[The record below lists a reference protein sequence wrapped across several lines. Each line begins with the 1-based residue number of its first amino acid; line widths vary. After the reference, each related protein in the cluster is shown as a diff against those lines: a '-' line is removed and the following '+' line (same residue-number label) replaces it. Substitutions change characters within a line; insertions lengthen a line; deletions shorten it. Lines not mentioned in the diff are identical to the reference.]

1 MKAAIYTLGCKVNT
15 YESEFL
21 ISELLKNNF
30 EIVDFDDEA
39 DVYIINTCS
48 VTNQSDAKSRK
59 IIKRAK
65 RKGGIVVALGCYVQ
79 SSIDNLIPEIDIAL
93 DNSFKKELVSLI
105 RDYQKDPRR
114 IIKTK
119 KAISSEF
126 EDMYLEDFQ
135 TRTRAFLKIQD
146 GCDNFCSYC
155 IIPFLRGKP
164 RSKDPDMVIK
174 EAKALVSKGFKE
186 IVLTGI
192 HTGHYGLDIDIT
204 FPELLRRLEKIE
216 GLERIRISSVEITE
230 LNDDFLEV
238 FKNSKKIVN
247 HLHIPLQTGCDKI
260 LKIMNRKYDTKYYE
274 DKIKVLRSLKEGL
287 AVTTDVIVGHP
298 YENDEDF
305 KETLSFVE
313 KIGFA
318 KVHVFPYSK
327 RQYTK
332 SARMPE
338 VNGLIKKARCHELI
352 NLSKKLEIKYMQ
364 KFIGREVE
372 FLIEQNKDG
381 YSYGHST
388 NYLDL
393 KIAGNYE
400 EGAII
405 KKKIETIK
413 YPYVC

>member
-30 EIVDFDDEA
+30 ELVDFDDEA

-119 KAISSEF
+119 KAIAPEF

-247 HLHIPLQTGCDKI
+247 HIHIPLQAGCDKI

-274 DKIKVLRSLKEGL
+274 DKIKVLRSLKEDL
-287 AVTTDVIVGHP
+287 AITTDVIVGHP
-298 YENDEDF
+298 YETDEDF

-313 KIGFA
+313 RIGFA

-332 SARMPE
+332 SSRMPE

>member
-247 HLHIPLQTGCDKI
+247 HLHIPLQAGCDKI

-298 YENDEDF
+298 YETDEDF

>member
-1 MKAAIYTLGCKVNT
+1 MKAAVYTLGCKVNT

-105 RDYQKDPRR
+105 FDYQESPRR

-119 KAISSEF
+119 KSISPEF

-174 EAKALVSKGFKE
+174 EAKALVNKGFKE

-204 FPELLRRLEKIE
+204 FPELLRRLEKVD

-247 HLHIPLQTGCDKI
+247 HLHIPLQAGCDKI

-274 DKIKVLRSLKEGL
+274 DKINVLRTLKEDL
-287 AVTTDVIVGHP
+287 AITTDVIVGHP
-298 YENDEDF
+298 YETDEDF
-305 KETLSFVE
+305 KATLSFVE

>member
-247 HLHIPLQTGCDKI
+247 HLHIPLQAGCDKI

-305 KETLSFVE
+305 KETLAFVE

-364 KFIGREVE
+364 KFIGQEVE

-381 YSYGHST
+381 YGYGHST

>member
-305 KETLSFVE
+305 KETLAFVE

-332 SARMPE
+332 SSRMPE

-364 KFIGREVE
+364 KFIGQEVE

>member
-164 RSKDPDMVIK
+164 RSKDPDMIIK

-247 HLHIPLQTGCDKI
+247 HLHIPLQAGCDKI

-298 YENDEDF
+298 YETDEDF
-305 KETLSFVE
+305 KETLAFVE

-332 SARMPE
+332 SSRMPE

-364 KFIGREVE
+364 KFIGQEVE

-393 KIAGNYE
+393 KIKGNYE

>member
-30 EIVDFDDEA
+30 ELVDFDDEA

-105 RDYQKDPRR
+105 FDYQESPRR

-119 KAISSEF
+119 KTISPEF

-204 FPELLRRLEKIE
+204 FPELLRRLEKVE

-247 HLHIPLQTGCDKI
+247 HLHIPLQAGSDKI

-274 DKIKVLRSLKEGL
+274 DKINVLRTLKEDL
-287 AVTTDVIVGHP
+287 AITTDVIVGHP
-298 YENDEDF
+298 YETDEDF
-305 KETLSFVE
+305 KETLSFAQ

-364 KFIGREVE
+364 KFIGKEVE

>member
-260 LKIMNRKYDTKYYE
+260 LKIMNRKYDIKYYE

-305 KETLSFVE
+305 KETLAFVE

-364 KFIGREVE
+364 KFIGQEVE

>member
-364 KFIGREVE
+364 KFIGQEVE

>member
-30 EIVDFDDEA
+30 ELVDFDDEA

-105 RDYQKDPRR
+105 FDYQESPRR

-119 KAISSEF
+119 KTISPEF

-204 FPELLRRLEKIE
+204 FPELLRRLEKVE

-247 HLHIPLQTGCDKI
+247 HLHIPLQAGCDKI

-274 DKIKVLRSLKEGL
+274 DKINVLRTLKEDL
-287 AVTTDVIVGHP
+287 AITTDVIVGHP
-298 YENDEDF
+298 YETDEDF
-305 KETLSFVE
+305 KETLNFAQ

-364 KFIGREVE
+364 KFIGKEVE

>member
-238 FKNSKKIVN
+238 FKNSRKIVN

-298 YENDEDF
+298 YETDEDF

-393 KIAGNYE
+393 KIKGNYE

>member
-332 SARMPE
+332 SSRMPE

-364 KFIGREVE
+364 KFIGQEVE

-393 KIAGNYE
+393 KIKGNYE

>member
-298 YENDEDF
+298 YETDEDF

-332 SARMPE
+332 SSRMPE
-338 VNGLIKKARCHELI
+338 VNGLIKRARCHELI

-364 KFIGREVE
+364 KFIGQEVE

>member
-298 YENDEDF
+298 YETDEDF

-332 SARMPE
+332 SSRMPE

-393 KIAGNYE
+393 KIKGNYE

>member
-298 YENDEDF
+298 YETDEDF

-332 SARMPE
+332 SSRMPE

-364 KFIGREVE
+364 KFIGQEVE

-393 KIAGNYE
+393 KIKGNYE

>member
-238 FKNSKKIVN
+238 FKNSRKIVN
-247 HLHIPLQTGCDKI
+247 HLHIPLQAGCDKI

-298 YENDEDF
+298 YETDEDF
-305 KETLSFVE
+305 KETLAFVE

-393 KIAGNYE
+393 KIKGNYE

>member
-30 EIVDFDDEA
+30 ELVDFDDEA

-105 RDYQKDPRR
+105 FDYQESPRR

-119 KAISSEF
+119 KAISPEF

-164 RSKDPDMVIK
+164 RSKDPNMVIK

-204 FPELLRRLEKIE
+204 FPELLRRLEKVE

-247 HLHIPLQTGCDKI
+247 HLHIPLQAGCDKI

-274 DKIKVLRSLKEGL
+274 DKINVLRTLKEDL
-287 AVTTDVIVGHP
+287 AITTDVIVGHP
-298 YENDEDF
+298 YETDEDF
-305 KETLSFVE
+305 KETLNFAQ

-364 KFIGREVE
+364 KFIGKEVE

>member
-30 EIVDFDDEA
+30 ELVDFDDEA

-105 RDYQKDPRR
+105 FDYQESPRR

-119 KAISSEF
+119 KAISPEF

-204 FPELLRRLEKIE
+204 FPELLRRLEKVE

-247 HLHIPLQTGCDKI
+247 HLHIPLQAGSDKI

-274 DKIKVLRSLKEGL
+274 DKINVLRTLKEDL
-287 AVTTDVIVGHP
+287 AITTDVIVGHP
-298 YENDEDF
+298 YETDEDF
-305 KETLSFVE
+305 KETLNFAQ

-364 KFIGREVE
+364 KFIGKEVE

>member
-298 YENDEDF
+298 YETDEDF

-332 SARMPE
+332 SSRMPE

>member
-48 VTNQSDAKSRK
+48 VTNQSAAKSRK

-247 HLHIPLQTGCDKI
+247 HLHIPLQAGCDKI

-298 YENDEDF
+298 YETDEDF

-364 KFIGREVE
+364 KFIGQEVE

>member
-298 YENDEDF
+298 YETDEDF
-305 KETLSFVE
+305 KETLAFVE

>member
-30 EIVDFDDEA
+30 ELVDFDDEA

-105 RDYQKDPRR
+105 FDYQESPRR

-119 KAISSEF
+119 KTISPEF

-204 FPELLRRLEKIE
+204 FPELLRRLEKVE

-247 HLHIPLQTGCDKI
+247 HLHIPLQAGSDKI

-274 DKIKVLRSLKEGL
+274 DKINVLRTLKEDL
-287 AVTTDVIVGHP
+287 AITTDVIVGHP
-298 YENDEDF
+298 YETDEDF
-305 KETLSFVE
+305 KETLSFAQ

-332 SARMPE
+332 SSRMPE

-381 YSYGHST
+381 FSYGHST

>member
-30 EIVDFDDEA
+30 ELVDFDDEA

-105 RDYQKDPRR
+105 FGYQKKPGR

-119 KAISSEF
+119 KAISPEF

-204 FPELLRRLEKIE
+204 FPELLRRLEKVE

-247 HLHIPLQTGCDKI
+247 HLHIPLQAGSDKI

-274 DKIKVLRSLKEGL
+274 DKINVLRTLKEDL
-287 AVTTDVIVGHP
+287 AITTDVIVGHP
-298 YENDEDF
+298 YETDEDF
-305 KETLSFVE
+305 KETLSFAQ

-364 KFIGREVE
+364 KFIGKEVE